1 MGAGAMTICHNQ
13 TAVLVREDMKRM
25 VQMPML
31 RSRAVAAQSTRV
43 FGASLLELRER
54 GLVEDGVPLLVR
66 RMVEHLSKHAL
77 HQEGLFRV
85 NGNVRAVETLKLRL
99 ESCGGGGGE
108 AELLSESDL
117 CTVSSLLK
125 RYLRDLPEGLVSSTV
140 QQKLIQH
147 YQDSGGDV
155 SWLVIRDSLQQLPDV
170 HLSLLRY
177 LCNFLTLVEKNHEE
191 NRMTAQNLATVFG
204 PSVFQVAPSP
214 EAVKD
219 QNICNHI
226 MVQFIQNYSCIF
238 EAESPDKEDETE
250 ERSTLRLVQ
259 SEEEDTKKSSCH
271 PSPVPHVETEL
282 LNSLEDIKHLNKSCT
297 KTPKT
302 KKTKVRKGSNGGMPQ
317 VVCQQ
322 RPRQGLPSSRSFSI
336 PIVLPLTSELRS
348 PSPQVLPEPDSFRT
362 ASPHVDFSLSSS
374 TEGLSSSQDEERP
387 ASPFYMSNH
396 LSPVRCRPDVVK
408 SFLDQTIRSAVE
420 QHLFDGADQHS
431 VICDLTS
438 RPSSLTGTPTAR
450 QRRRQQREQQ
460 AEGLRQRNRAASTTA
475 DTNKENIPS
484 SSSSSLGSAGD
495 EPTSGAESQGGQS
508 GRAART
514 SRKSKHCP
522 TLVQL
527 TDNQPAHAIKECFGE
542 RPGETQMDSLYNGN
556 EILRKDGPGSASQ
569 TFRMKIQ
576 ESPVACDAGRI
587 GGGEVR
593 ASEPDRE
600 DVPRLDLTALSEDSS
615 WGDSPFPNSCFLDFK
630 SVFHAARC
638 DEPILACPLQ
648 RESMDREEARL
659 SPHAGGRLIRQLLEE
674 DSDPMVSPR
683 FYAYGHSQ
691 QYLDDTEVPPS
702 PPNAHSF
709 ISRRRSSSLGSCDDE
724 REELTS
730 AQLTKRIHVLKK
742 KIQRFEEKF
751 EDDRKYRPSH
761 SDKAANP
768 EVLRWLNE
776 LARLRKE
783 LKERKL
789 MKSEEDLPPV
799 TRQRSNTLPKSFGSQ
814 LDKKPQ
820 QEKAPKPPV
829 ESTLESVLKKLQEK
843 RQEVNRPEDIKDMTR
858 DQIGAEKVALQK
870 ALLHY
875 ESIHG
880 RPVTKSE
887 RQIMKPLYDR
897 YRLVKQIL
905 CRASTIPV
913 IGSPSSKRR
922 GPLLQPIIEGE
933 TALFFD
939 DIKEEEDGSEDDG
952 DTKTQFTENIQPELS
967 VFSFMDEEVDG
978 FISPVDELSPS
989 KTTADMGLSNLHS
1002 ATMQELVEQLQ
1013 ETREEKKRIRKNLK
1027 EFEDQFFRQ
1036 NGRTVQKEDRSPL
1049 ADEYH
1054 EYKHVKAKLRLL
1066 EVLISKR
1073 DSTKLI

>member
-1 MGAGAMTICHNQ
+1 MILQLRADACLMIPDFCSSLSLQHNQ

-843 RQEVNRPEDIKDMTR
+843 RQEVNRPEDIK
-858 DQIGAEKVALQK
+858 
-870 ALLHY
+870 
-875 ESIHG
+875 
-880 RPVTKSE
+880 VTKSE